1 MIDLDQPFNAPA
13 GAESSPFAGC
23 QTTHDLARAYLR
35 QLVADE
41 GVDLKYRLRAERLL
55 RKRRLAEREGFP
67 PAVVQAA
74 KQVILKKLGLDPAE
88 VKATPAP

>member
-1 MIDLDQPFNAPA
+1 MIDLDQPFNSPT
-13 GAESSPFAGC
+13 GSEPSPFAGC
-23 QTTHDLARAYLR
+23 QTPHDVARAYLR

-55 RKRRLAEREGFP
+55 RKHRLAEPEGFS

-74 KQVILKKLGLDPAE
+74 KQVILKKL
-88 VKATPAP
+88 VSNCIIM